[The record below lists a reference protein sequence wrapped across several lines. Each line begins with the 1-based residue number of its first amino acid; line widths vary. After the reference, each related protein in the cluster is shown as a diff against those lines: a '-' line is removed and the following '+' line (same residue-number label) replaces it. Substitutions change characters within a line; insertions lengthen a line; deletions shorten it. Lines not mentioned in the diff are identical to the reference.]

1 LLTKNREI
9 GLDFG
14 NGDGV
19 LSKAFLPSAEV
30 VFVTDDAGVE
40 VGVQQAAKAD
50 VVAALLKDIQR
61 NPALTLIVGLLVIL
75 LLKEHLEFLAR
86 DSEHARIRHRLLVLL
101 ELAEKGSPIINEQIL
116 ITQSICL

>member
-1 LLTKNREI
+1 
-9 GLDFG
+9 
-14 NGDGV
+14 
-19 LSKAFLPSAEV
+19 